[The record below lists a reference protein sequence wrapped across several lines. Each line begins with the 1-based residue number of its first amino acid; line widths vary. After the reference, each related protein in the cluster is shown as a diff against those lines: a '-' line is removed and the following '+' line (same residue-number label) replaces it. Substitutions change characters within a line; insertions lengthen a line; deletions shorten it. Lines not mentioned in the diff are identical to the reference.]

1 MGLTKLLRTSAF
13 RSFLLYFALF
23 AIAAAFAIAYI
34 FWKTNVLLAQ
44 QVQEDIQSEVQSL
57 DEQYRSGG
65 IEQLI
70 RTIDQRSE
78 PRSNNLYLLLAP
90 DSHRLA
96 GTLKTISPELWNT
109 EGRVTFVYRRPAA
122 DGGSEE
128 RLVNAIVFRLKDGSR
143 LIVGRDVED
152 RRQFAHVVR
161 SAFLWTLGLLAFIG
175 LAGALLV
182 GRRFVHRVEKMS
194 ETSRQIMA
202 GDLARRIPVGAS
214 GDEFD
219 HLAGSFNAML
229 QRITEL
235 IEGFKEVSDNI
246 AHDLKTPLTRLRNRV
261 ETALREGGG
270 EAAYRD
276 ALQATIE
283 EADEIIK
290 TFDALLS
297 IARLEAGAPSNAR
310 SEFDLG
316 AVVGGVCDLY
326 EPLAEERGITFTCE
340 TASDARIKGEPQLVA
355 QAVANL
361 IDNAIKYGGAG
372 KANGVVSGARPG
384 VSVMVAMNG
393 QDAQV
398 IVADHGPGIPPAD
411 RERALKRFVR
421 LEQSRSLPGSG
432 LGLSLAAA
440 VARLHGGSIT
450 LLDNAPGVKAVL
462 SLRRDDGGET
472 AA

>member
-1 MGLTKLLRTSAF
+1 MGLTRLLRTSAF

-23 AIAAAFAIAYI
+23 AIAVAFAVAYI

-44 QVQEDIQSEVQSL
+44 QVQEDIQAEVQSL

-70 RTIDQRSE
+70 RTIEERSE
-78 PRSNNLYLLLAP
+78 PRSNNLYLLVAP

-96 GTLKTISPELWNT
+96 GTLKAISPELWNT

-122 DGGSEE
+122 GGSEE
-128 RLVNAIVFRLKDGSR
+128 RLVNAIVYRLKDGSR

-152 RRQFAHVVR
+152 RRQFAQVVR
-161 SAFLWTLGLLAFIG
+161 SAFLWTLGVLAFIG
-175 LAGALLV
+175 IAGALLV
-182 GRRFVHRVEKMS
+182 GRSFLHRIENMT

-202 GDLARRIPVGAS
+202 GDLSRRIPVTGWD
-214 GDEFD
+214 DEFD
-219 HLAGSFNAML
+219 RLAGSLNAML
-229 QRITEL
+229 QRISEL
-235 IEGFKEVSDNI
+235 VEGFKEVSDNI

-261 ETALREGGG
+261 ETALRDAGG

-283 EADEIIK
+283 EADEIIR

-297 IARLEAGAPSNAR
+297 IARLEAGASSNAR

-326 EPLAEERGITFTCE
+326 EPLAEERGISFTCE
-340 TASDARIKGEPQLVA
+340 VADPAARIKGEPQLVA

-361 IDNAIKYGGAG
+361 IDNAIKYGSAAKDEGTLAG
-372 KANGVVSGARPG
+372 TPGISVSI
-384 VSVMVAMNG
+384 AMNG
-393 QDAQV
+393 QDVQV
-398 IVADHGPGIPPAD
+398 IVADHGPGIPPGD

-421 LEQSRSLPGSG
+421 LEESRSLPGSG

-440 VARLHGGSIT
+440 VARLHGGSII

-462 SLRRDDGGET
+462 TLRRDGGSE
-472 AA
+472 AAA